1 MYQFL
6 HRGEASLLLA
16 DAKSK
21 ASIHVVVQQ
30 VLQHLLVVAVG
41 DALLERASNN
51 NIRVVDGS
59 ALVDWIY
66 GHLSKLKPET
76 KAKLGICD
84 VPSLLGS

>member
-66 GHLSKLKPET
+66 GPLSNWNRR
-76 KAKLGICD
+76 
-84 VPSLLGS
+84 PSKVGFANSSLWE